1 MVKLEVKDGDSL
13 SHSFIVK
20 CCFCYSRCGEILME
34 TGGGA
39 GRRYGIWNSQR
50 VNQEGNKI

>member
-20 CCFCYSRCGEILME
+20 YCFCYSRCGEILME
-34 TGGGA
+34 MGGG
-39 GRRYGIWNSQR
+39 GQGGGMECGTVRG
-50 VNQEGNKI
+50 